1 MMFKQAKGW
10 LLGQQGDMVEGAI
23 TFPIMALLALALV
36 NLAIAGFSANTAQNA
51 AAYAARVAA
60 VTQDN
65 PAGRGLD
72 AANQVLAHGVGD
84 YSVSIAAD
92 NRPGGQV
99 RVEVTWEVP
108 NVFGGLLSY
117 FGGEN
122 QRLQGKAVAVQRKE
136 GW

>member
-1 MMFKQAKGW
+1 
-10 LLGQQGDMVEGAI
+10 MVEGAI
-23 TFPIMALLALALV
+23 TLPIMALLALALV
-36 NLAIAGFSANTAQNA
+36 NLAIAGFAANTAQNA
-51 AAYAARVAA
+51 ASYAARVAA
-60 VTQDN
+60 VAQDN

-72 AANQVLAHGVGD
+72 AANQVLATGVGD
-84 YSVSIAAD
+84 YSVNVAAD

-108 NVFGGLLSY
+108 NTFGGLLTL

-122 QRLQGKAVAVQRKE
+122 KPLQGIAVAVQRKE